1 MKTLAEVLR
10 DADPLGYE
18 PGRTTEQRRRDRQ
31 RILTSAH
38 LAQNPSR
45 RVAVMAVAAVAL
57 VAIATGYWSVTAAVR
72 FEVRLAEAI
81 PASGL
86 RQTVISGNRT
96 IYLQQRAVATNSDVA
111 SAELVQ
117 GSPGTFNVSITFTE
131 DGAAKMRRAT
141 EGHIGRPVAILIDG
155 DVVMAPV
162 VKSPISGSAVI
173 TGNFT
178 KAEAERIV
186 GGIVGR

>member
-18 PGRTTEQRRRDRQ
+18 PGRTAEQRRRDRQ

-38 LAQNPSR
+38 VAEKPPR
-45 RVAVMAVAAVAL
+45 RIAMMAVAAVAL
-57 VAIATGYWSVTAAVR
+57 GAIATGYWSVTAAVR
-72 FEVRLAEAI
+72 FEVRLAEEI

-86 RQTVISGNRT
+86 RQTVVSGNRT

-111 SAELVQ
+111 TAELIP
-117 GSPGTFNVSITFTE
+117 GSVGSFNVSITFTE

-173 TGNFT
+173 SGNFT

-186 GGIVGR
+186 SGIVGR

>member
-1 MKTLAEVLR
+1 MKTVAEILR

-18 PGRTTEQRRRDRQ
+18 PGRTAEQRRRDRQ

-38 LAQNPSR
+38 LAQKPPR
-45 RVAVMAVAAVAL
+45 RIAMMAVAAVAL
-57 VAIATGYWSVTAAVR
+57 GAIATGYWSVTAAVR
-72 FEVRLAEAI
+72 FEVRLAEEN

-86 RQTVISGNRT
+86 RPTVISATRT

-111 SAELVQ
+111 SAELIP
-117 GSPGTFNVSITFTE
+117 GSAGTSNVSITFTE

-162 VKSPISGSAVI
+162 VKSPISRSAVI
-173 TGNFT
+173 TGNFP

-186 GGIVGR
+186 SGIVGR

>member
-1 MKTLAEVLR
+1 MKTLAEILR
-10 DADPLGYE
+10 DADPLGCE
-18 PGRTTEQRRRDRQ
+18 PGRTAEQRRRDRQ

-38 LAQNPSR
+38 LAQKPPR
-45 RVAVMAVAAVAL
+45 RIAMMAVAAVAL

-72 FEVRLAEAI
+72 FEVRLAEEN

-86 RQTVISGNRT
+86 RPIVVSATRT

-111 SAELVQ
+111 GAELIP
-117 GSPGTFNVSITFTE
+117 GSAGTFNISITFTE

-162 VKSPISGSAVI
+162 VKSPISRSAVI
-173 TGNFT
+173 TGNYT

-186 GGIVGR
+186 SGIVGR